1 MVSGHRGRGSSE
13 CWTHV
18 MIEQLWVQVSMGLG
32 VVGEF
37 CSAGSTFC
45 ADINESYYVISV
57 FVSHPCYHSSR

>member
-18 MIEQLWVQVSMGLG
+18 MIEQLRVQVSVG

-37 CSAGSTFC
+37 CSAGSTLC
-45 ADINESYYVISV
+45 ADFNESY
-57 FVSHPCYHSSR
+57 